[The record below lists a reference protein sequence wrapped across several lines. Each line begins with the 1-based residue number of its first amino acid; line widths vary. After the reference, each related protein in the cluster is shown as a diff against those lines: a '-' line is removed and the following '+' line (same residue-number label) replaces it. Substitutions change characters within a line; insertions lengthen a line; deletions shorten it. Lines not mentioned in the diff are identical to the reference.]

1 MGGLETSGGGL
12 TLELKRVLPATRSVV
27 FRAFSDPTQL
37 AKWWGPAGFTT
48 PSLGF
53 HPRVGRR
60 YRIEMQPPEGD
71 RFHLAGEFREVDPP
85 SRLAFTFVWE
95 DPAPDDVET
104 DVGLSFGDVGDAT
117 ELVLT
122 QSPFKTQARLALHR
136 EGWTD
141 CLNKLERV
149 LSGRT

>member
-1 MGGLETSGGGL
+1 
-12 TLELKRVLPATRSVV
+12 
-27 FRAFSDPTQL
+27 
-37 AKWWGPAGFTT
+37 
-48 PSLGF
+48 
-53 HPRVGRR
+53 
-60 YRIEMQPPEGD
+60 MQPPEGD

-141 CLNKLERV
+141 SLNKLERV